1 MGSISFKIKSVK
13 KQKQE
18 GGFAKP
24 MANEKSQVEQD
35 AKPSKEDEEEQL
47 RLAKAKAAAAA
58 KAKAQALAKAKA
70 TAAPKAKADA
80 RAKKELSE
88 ASSTSLGD
96 DDSNDIDEAKKK
108 VIAAAKAK
116 AAAKMK
122 KLAEQKEAEEPLA
135 PSSPNQPFLDK
146 VVDIVKEQVGE
157 YTIIDATINRLA
169 NDLPVIEVDQPA
181 YFDVCHVLYY
191 HPELQFNR
199 LGELHGTDYESH
211 MELFLYLES
220 SEHLTPLSVK
230 VKLERDNPVIRSV
243 TSIWKGAEWPECEA
257 YDLLGIRFEGH
268 PNLRRLF
275 LGEDWVGYPL
285 RKDYEPYDGEV

>member
-24 MANEKSQVEQD
+24 MADEKSQVEQN

-70 TAAPKAKADA
+70 TAAPKTKADA

-88 ASSTSLGD
+88 AGSTSLGD
-96 DDSNDIDEAKKK
+96 ADSNDIDEAQKKA
-108 VIAAAKAK
+108 IAAAKAK

-135 PSSPNQPFLDK
+135 SPNQPFLDK